1 MPRHRHLV
9 VALLVVLGA
18 FVHAQQQ
25 PALQGRLA
33 DVRVEGTTNYADIVK
48 TIITAR
54 KGTPVASIDLEAERN
69 RIYNLGT
76 FQEVSLSLQSSPA
89 GPVLVIKVKE
99 NPLIGAIAFEG
110 NDTVDAATLEAALKN
125 NNLVETGR
133 VYNTSRS
140 QDAKQTIQDVYR
152 QNGFPFDVDV
162 NLRVEPAPDLVKQGE
177 QVPVRLTYSVGEQAK
192 IDHVAFDGNTVFGDE
207 QLKQPFDALLKAGAF
222 KLSDYQKAVQQV
234 GKMYA
239 DDGYR
244 GSGVDTQTSEL
255 KDGTLT
261 VRVQELHIDSIDTT
275 ALGVNPSDLSLQP
288 GDLFNY
294 DKLLSDVKRLAKG
307 RSSDIQLQTL
317 RSPTGGVRVVFQL
330 GAPDTA
336 GPIKAIKFEGNTVL
350 SDAELERVLS
360 LHVGDTFT
368 SALARED
375 FGAIAKAYNDKGYL
389 IRTQPDFSYD
399 NGTYIQRVTEM
410 RIEGYKIQY
419 QGKPDNT
426 KRFVITRYLPA
437 VGSVANVNQIDDGLR
452 QVYRTG
458 AITPVDRSVK
468 QGTMPDQVIVDVTVK
483 HASTGTFQP
492 SAQYATDTGLSA
504 SLSFQEKNFLG
515 RAHHISVDVNGKSTD
530 LGVMVG
536 GSLRYDIPWLY
547 IAQDDFEKVPT
558 SYSVQIF
565 SDVRNNQPLSTPD
578 GSTTVT
584 YPGLA
589 ATEANRVRVGEYTVR
604 STGLGISVSR
614 QIYPNTAMTLSGSG
628 SYASYKLEPP
638 TATCSVS
645 GGTVTNGSSCSLPS
659 SEARQYLPTSGV
671 STFFGA
677 GAIFDNR
684 DAPDFPTSG
693 VHAYGNFGVG
703 IGSDYTS
710 PVTGRRKTYT
720 YQQVTVGV
728 RTYAKLSEL
737 DPTDVK
743 DPNHV
748 FAVRLD
754 AGTQLGNDYPA
765 SKKFSVGRTTQTRSL
780 IRGYTAGD
788 FNLSKSYVTS
798 SFEYRY
804 NFNLSTVATQTV
816 IGIAFVDVGWAS
828 SVPGYKDYQTPVF
841 AGTGIGVQIN
851 LGFGS
856 VVLPAIRMDYAF
868 SEKHPTG
875 VFGFRVGPVF

>member
-1 MPRHRHLV
+1 MPKYRHLV
-9 VALLVVLGA
+9 VAMLVVLGA
-18 FVHAQQQ
+18 LAYAQQQ
-25 PALQGRLA
+25 PAPQGRLA

-69 RIYNLGT
+69 RIYSLGT
-76 FQEVSLSLQSSPA
+76 FQEVSLSVQSSPA
-89 GPVLVIKVKE
+89 GPVLVITVKE

-110 NDTVDAATLEAALKN
+110 NDTVDSATLTSALKN

-133 VYNTSRS
+133 VYNTSRA
-140 QDAKQTIQDVYR
+140 QDAKQSIQDAYR

-162 NLRVEPAPDLVKQGE
+162 NLRVEPAPDLAKQGQ
-177 QVPVRLTYSVGEQAK
+177 QVPVRLTYAVGEKATVDQ
-192 IDHVAFDGNTVFGDE
+192 VAFEGSTVFTDAE
-207 QLKQPFDALLKAGAF
+207 LKSPFGALLKAGTF
-222 KLSDYQKAVQQV
+222 KLSDYQQAVQQI

-239 DDGYR
+239 DKGFR

-261 VRVQELHIDSIDTT
+261 VRVQELRIDSIDTT

-294 DKLLSDVKRLAKG
+294 DKLLSDVKRLAQG

-350 SDAELERVLS
+350 SDAELNKVLS
-360 LHVGDTFT
+360 LRVGDTFT

-375 FGAIAKAYNDKGYL
+375 FGAVVKAYNDKGYL

-410 RIEGYKIQY
+410 HIEGYKIQY
-419 QGKPDNT
+419 QGKPDST
-426 KRFVITRYLPA
+426 KRFVITRYLPD
-437 VGSVANVNQIDDGLR
+437 VGSVANVNKIDDGLR

-458 AITPVDRSVK
+458 AITPVDRSVQ
-468 QGTMPDQVIVDVTVK
+468 QGTKPDQVIVAVTVK

-515 RAHHISVDVNGKSTD
+515 RAHHVSVDVNGKSTD

-547 IAQDDFEKVPT
+547 IPQGDFEKVPT

-565 SDVRNNQPLSTPD
+565 SDVRNNQPMSTAD

-584 YPGLA
+584 YPGLS

-614 QIYPNTAMTLSGSG
+614 RIYPNTSMTLSGSG
-628 SYASYKLEPP
+628 SYAAYKLEPP
-638 TATCSVS
+638 IATCAIS
-645 GGTVTNGSSCSLPS
+645 GGAVSNGSSCSLPS
-659 SEARQYLPTSGV
+659 SDARQYLPTSGL
-671 STFFGA
+671 STFFSVGTT
-677 GAIFDNR
+677 FDNR
-684 DAPDFPTSG
+684 DDPDFPTTG
-693 VHAYGNFGVG
+693 IHTYGNFGVG

-710 PVTGRRKTYT
+710 PITGDRQTYT
-720 YQQVTVGV
+720 YQQVTGGI
-728 RTYAKLSEL
+728 RTYAKLSQLAPAE
-737 DPTDVK
+737 VK

-754 AGTQLGNDYPA
+754 AGTQIGNDYPS
-765 SKKFSVGRTTQTRSL
+765 SKQFSVGRTSLTRTL
-780 IRGYTAGD
+780 IRGYTTSD
-788 FNLSKSYVTS
+788 FNLSKTYVTS

-828 SVPGYKDYQTPVF
+828 SVPGYKDYQTPVY

-856 VVLPAIRMDYAF
+856 VTLPAIRMDYAF
-868 SEKHPTG
+868 SQKHPSG